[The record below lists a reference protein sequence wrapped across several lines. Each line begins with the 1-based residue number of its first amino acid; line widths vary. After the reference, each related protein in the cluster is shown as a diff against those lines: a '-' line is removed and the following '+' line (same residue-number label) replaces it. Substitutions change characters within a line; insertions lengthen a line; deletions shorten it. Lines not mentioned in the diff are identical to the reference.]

1 MVAREEVAVRVLAA
15 QPQQLASLQPH
26 IPVVP
31 VVPVPVAL
39 VLRLQTIP
47 GTKLVPVAVAVVL
60 STPVTPV
67 GPVLKVAIRPP
78 SPVALVALRTS
89 LVVALLLLLFWGMP
103 VVAVVAAE
111 VTGKWAATAVHPV
124 PVVAGAAQ
132 DQQVLLVVLVLPVI
146 HWSSGFRYGKP
157 NHGRLAGG

>member
-1 MVAREEVAVRVLAA
+1 MVARAAAVRPVLAA
-15 QPQQLASLQPH
+15 QPPRAGSPQQR

-31 VVPVPVAL
+31 VVPVLVAL
-39 VLRLQTIP
+39 VLQLRIIP
-47 GTKLVPVAVAVVL
+47 GTKLAPVAVAVVL

-103 VVAVVAAE
+103 VVAVAAAE

-124 PVVAGAAQ
+124 PVVAAVAQ
-132 DQQVLLVVLVLPVI
+132 DQQVLLVVLVLPGTP
-146 HWSSGFRYGKP
+146 WSSGFRYGKP